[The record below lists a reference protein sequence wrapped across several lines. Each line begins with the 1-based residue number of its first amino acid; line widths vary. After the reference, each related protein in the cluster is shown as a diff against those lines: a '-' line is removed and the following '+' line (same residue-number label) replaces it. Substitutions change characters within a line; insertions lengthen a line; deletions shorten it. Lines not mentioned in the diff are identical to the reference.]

1 MSRFTQDLVL
11 NKPDDFV
18 HFIMEDYLAK
28 HGFSMSDWKG
38 EPAYRAGDAV
48 VEGFKYLKW
57 SYANGVFHL
66 EAWIKGTFGK
76 EHGLDGAYGVVVTKP
91 YKSSLK
97 QLFASLQQPLPQQS
111 QAGGAQPQAGGP
123 QGQPV
128 GPKAGGLQ
136 EQSAGPQA
144 GGSQGQ
150 PAGPQGQNG
159 PIPAPIPVQVMD
171 NYKPAVAALV
181 VGILSIVLGIFMPLI
196 GVILGCVGFS
206 LARMGQGSS
215 RASLARAGKICS
227 IVGICLSAGIWLL
240 NILLNILV
248 LSL

>member
-11 NKPDDFV
+11 NKPEDFV
-18 HFIMEDYLAK
+18 HFIMEDYLTK

-57 SYANGVFHL
+57 SYADGVFHL

-76 EHGLDGAYGVVVTKP
+76 EHGLDGAYGIVVTKP
-91 YKSSLK
+91 YKSSLN
-97 QLFASLQQPLPQQS
+97 QLFASLQQPLPQQGQTGNGQA
-111 QAGGAQPQAGGP
+111 QAGGAQGQTGGP
-123 QGQPV
+123 QGQ
-128 GPKAGGLQ
+128 
-136 EQSAGPQA
+136 S
-144 GGSQGQ
+144 
-150 PAGPQGQNG
+150 G
-159 PIPAPIPVQVMD
+159 PIPTPIPVQVMD

-181 VGILSIVLGIFMPLI
+181 VGILSIVIGIFMPLI
-196 GVILGCVGFS
+196 GVILACVGFS

-215 RASLARAGKICS
+215 KGNLARVGKICS
-227 IVGICLSAGIWLL
+227 IVGVCLSAGIWLL
-240 NILLNILV
+240 NLILNILV

>member
-18 HFIMEDYLAK
+18 HFIMEDYLTK

-66 EAWIKGTFGK
+66 EAWIKGSFGK
-76 EHGLDGAYGVVVTKP
+76 EHGLDGAYGIVVTKP

-111 QAGGAQPQAGGP
+111 QTGGGQAQAGG
-123 QGQPV
+123 Q
-128 GPKAGGLQ
+128 
-136 EQSAGPQA
+136 
-144 GGSQGQ
+144 
-150 PAGPQGQNG
+150 QGQNG
-159 PIPAPIPVQVMD
+159 PISTPIPVQVMD

-181 VGILSIVLGIFMPLI
+181 VGIVSIVIGIFVPLI
-196 GVILGCVGFS
+196 GIILACVGFS
-206 LARMGQGSS
+206 LSRMGQGSS
-215 RASLARAGKICS
+215 KANLARAGKICS
-227 IVGICLSAGIWLL
+227 IVGVCLSAGIWLL
-240 NILLNILV
+240 NLILNILL